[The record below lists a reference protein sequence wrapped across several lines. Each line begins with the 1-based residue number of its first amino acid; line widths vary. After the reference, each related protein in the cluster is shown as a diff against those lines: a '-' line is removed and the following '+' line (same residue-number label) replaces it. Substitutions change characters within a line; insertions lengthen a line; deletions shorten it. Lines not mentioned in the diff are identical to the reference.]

1 MLDRYRLGL
10 TLSIIPD
17 KMPAR
22 PERVRRRDLAA
33 SVAKFRF

>member
-10 TLSIIPD
+10 TWSIIRD

-22 PERVRRRDLAA
+22 PERVRRRGRAA
-33 SVAKFRF
+33 SVADFRF